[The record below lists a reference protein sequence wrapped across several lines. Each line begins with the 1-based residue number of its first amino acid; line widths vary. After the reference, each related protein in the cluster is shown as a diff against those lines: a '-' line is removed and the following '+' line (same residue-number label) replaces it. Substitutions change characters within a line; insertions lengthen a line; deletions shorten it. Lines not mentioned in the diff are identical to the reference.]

1 MPADLDVS
9 VQGHTVVTPER
20 YRKLVAE
27 FDALVGQAQAVS
39 NNLVGMTV
47 EGESSYAEAI
57 FTKLVCHA
65 LSLRKL
71 SPDPDSKAQELW
83 DLASAS
89 SVARA
94 LIESYDAL
102 AYIAVHPL
110 SDAERQF
117 RILLWE
123 LHDQQRRLKMLDR
136 VGSVDA
142 RIPAMEQRAEAHRQR
157 LLEHPSFARLNRDI
171 QGKIRGRDAPPIHAS
186 QRDLNELSGVN
197 HDYYVSAT
205 MFLSQYV
212 HTYPISVHQL
222 MNFRAGE
229 PDALH
234 LASMPLQYVLPF
246 ISKAIEGMEQIWP
259 NCAVAPDLEAPS
271 YRTWLKIAR
280 DGVRVAG

>member
-1 MPADLDVS
+1 MS
-9 VQGHTVVTPER
+9 PER
-20 YRKLVAE
+20 YRKLITE
-27 FDALVGQAQAVS
+27 FDELVGQAQAVS
-39 NNLVGMTV
+39 GKLVGATV
-47 EGESSYAEAI
+47 DGVRSYAEAI
-57 FTKLVCHA
+57 FTKLICHA

-71 SPDPDSKAQELW
+71 SPSPDSKEPELW
-83 DLASAS
+83 DLSSASA
-89 SVARA
+89 VARA

-102 AYIAVHPL
+102 AYIAVHEV
-110 SDAERQF
+110 SESERQF

-123 LHDQQRRLKMLDR
+123 LHDQQRRLKMLAR

-142 RIPAMEQRAEAHRQR
+142 RIPDMKENASLHRQKI
-157 LLEHPSFARLNRDI
+157 LAHPIFTSLARDV
-171 QGKIRGRDAPPIHAS
+171 QAKIRGGDAPPIHTN
-186 QRDLNELSGVN
+186 QRQLNVVSGVN

-246 ISKAIEGMEQIWP
+246 ISKAIDGMERIWP
-259 NCAVAPDLEAPS
+259 TCAVAPELEAPS
-271 YRTWLKIAR
+271 FRMWLNIAAE
-280 DGVRVAG
+280 GVRDPD